1 MRIGQRRWSVPLVLA
16 VSGLLVL
23 SGCADFEDD
32 AAGQRWS
39 AAPELS
45 PERGPQPD
53 LPEVEAPDVP
63 SAPQEESTKVPP
75 PQGCKDFDRAVIAT
89 CLDTVSA
96 VAPLPG
102 GGQVISALAGERSSG
117 RVMLVDSNGTKNEF
131 ATLDVDAAGDGGLTG
146 LALSPTYSED
156 RLVYAYVTTPE
167 DNRVVRFARGQ
178 QPKPVLTGIPKGRTG
193 NAGALLAAADGSLLV
208 ATGNAGDAGKSDR
221 AGTLSGKVLR
231 IDPSGAPAQGNPTSG
246 SPVLAS
252 GLTAPGGL
260 CQTPDGSR
268 TWVTDRGAD
277 KDALFSVPDGGSG
290 SGGAAELGAPAWTW
304 PGKPGVT
311 GCADWTDS
319 VAVATSRDENVQ
331 NLPLTQDGSVGGEPQ
346 VTMDGDNGPSYGR
359 LGALSQV
366 SENVSVAGTV
376 NKDGGDPGS
385 SDDRVVLIVR
395 QPSGGSG
402 RD

>member
-1 MRIGQRRWSVPLVLA
+1 MPLVLA

-23 SGCADFEDD
+23 SGCAEFDD
-32 AAGQRWS
+32 EAADERWS

-45 PERGPQPD
+45 PERGPEPE
-53 LPEVEAPDVP
+53 LPEVESPDVP
-63 SAPQEESTKVPP
+63 SAPQEQSTKVPP
-75 PQGCKDFDRAVIAT
+75 PEGCKDFDRAVIAT
-89 CLDTVSA
+89 CLNTVSA
-96 VAPLPG
+96 VAPLPS
-102 GGQVISALAGERSSG
+102 GGQVISALAGERRSG
-117 RVMLVDSNGTKNEF
+117 RVMMVDSNGMEKQF
-131 ATLDVDAAGDGGLTG
+131 AKLNVAASGDGGLSD

-156 RLVYAYVTTPE
+156 RLVYAYVTTPQ
-167 DNRVVRFARGQ
+167 DNRVVQFARGQ
-178 QPKPVLTGIPKGRTG
+178 SPKPVLTGIPKGRTG
-193 NAGALLAAADGSLLV
+193 NAGALLSTADGSLLV
-208 ATGNAGDAGKSDR
+208 ATGNAGDAAKAGR
-221 AGTLSGKVLR
+221 PGTLSGKVLR
-231 IDPSGAPAQGNPTSG
+231 IDPSAADTPTGG
-246 SPVLAS
+246 SPVVAS

-277 KDALFSVPDGGSG
+277 KDALFEVPDAAEG
-290 SGGAAELGAPAWTW
+290 SGGPAELRAPAWTW
-304 PGKPGVT
+304 PDKPGVT
-311 GCADWTDS
+311 GCADWQDS
-319 VAVATSRDENVQ
+319 VAVATSRGENVQ

-346 VTMDGDNGPSYGR
+346 ITMDGNNGPSYGK
-359 LGALSQV
+359 LGSLAQV

>member
-1 MRIGQRRWSVPLVLA
+1 MPLVLA

-23 SGCADFEDD
+23 SGCADFEDE
-32 AAGQRWS
+32 ASGERWS

-45 PERGPQPD
+45 PERGPQPQ
-53 LPEVEAPDVP
+53 LPEAETPDVP
-63 SAPQEESTKVPP
+63 SAPEQQPTKVPP
-75 PQGCKDFDRAVIAT
+75 PEGCKDFDQAVIAT

-102 GGQVISALAGERSSG
+102 GGQVISALAGERRSG
-117 RVMLVDSNGTKNEF
+117 RVMLVDSNGTKNRF
-131 ATLDVDAAGDGGLTG
+131 AELDVAATGDGGLTS
-146 LALSPTYSED
+146 LALSPTYAED

-178 QPKPVLTGIPKGRTG
+178 EPKPVLTGIPKGPSG
-193 NAGALLAAADGSLLV
+193 NAGALLATADGSLLV
-208 ATGNAGDAGKSDR
+208 ATGNAGDAAKAGR

-231 IDPSGAPAQGNPTSG
+231 IDPSGAPASDNPRNG

-277 KDALFSVPDGGSG
+277 KDALFAVPDGADGPDG
-290 SGGAAELGAPAWTW
+290 VAELGSPAWTW
-304 PGKPGVT
+304 PDKPGVT

-319 VAVATSRDENVQ
+319 VAVATSHGENVQ

-359 LGALSQV
+359 LGSLSQV

-376 NKDGGDPGS
+376 NKDGGKPGS

>member
-1 MRIGQRRWSVPLVLA
+1 MPLALA

-23 SGCADFEDD
+23 SGCADFEDE
-32 AAGQRWS
+32 AAGQQWS
-39 AAPELS
+39 AAPKLS
-45 PERGPQPD
+45 PERGPQPE
-53 LPEVEAPDVP
+53 LPEAESPDTP
-63 SAPQEESTKVPP
+63 SAPQERQTKIPP
-75 PQGCKDFDRAVIAT
+75 PQGCKDFDQAVIAT

-102 GGQVISALAGERSSG
+102 GGQVISALAGERRSG
-117 RVMLVDSNGTKNEF
+117 RVMLVDSNGTKDEF
-131 ATLDVDAAGDGGLTG
+131 AKLDVAASGDGGLTS
-146 LALSPTYSED
+146 LALSPTYEED
-156 RLVYAYVTTPE
+156 RLVYAYVTTPQ

-178 QPKPVLTGIPKGRTG
+178 PPKPVLTGIPKGPTG
-193 NAGALLAAADGSLLV
+193 NAGALLATADGALLV
-208 ATGNAGDAGKSDR
+208 ATGNAGDAATAGR
-221 AGTLSGKVLR
+221 AKTLSGKVLR
-231 IDPSGAPAQGNPTSG
+231 IDPSGAPAKGNPTKG

-268 TWVTDRGAD
+268 TWVTNRGSD
-277 KDALFSVPDGGSG
+277 KDALFQVPDGSGG
-290 SGGAAELGAPAWTW
+290 SGGAARLGTPAWTW
-304 PGKPGVT
+304 PDQPGVT
-311 GCADWTDS
+311 GCTDWTDS
-319 VAVATSRDENVQ
+319 VAVATSRGENVQ

-346 VTMDGDNGPSYGR
+346 VTMNGDNGPSYGK
-359 LGALSQV
+359 LGSMSQV